1 MCKKFKKKPKT
12 KNNRSRAN
20 SKNKPQSNAR
30 SSEIIEL
37 KKINEQANSNIV
49 NKISDNQE
57 KRISKSKEIKE
68 VGINIVKPV
77 LKTVENTVN
86 YSIELELAM
95 NKVARQVKS
104 LRDLQGKPA
113 KLFNNMKAQIQSL
126 SQQIS
131 PSKGTLGIAEQVE
144 SNAKLD
150 ITKQSGPISEQHKQ
164 LQNLTGI
171 SAMSTNNLPLLN
183 QQQSL
188 INNPNTFNSSQIKAD
203 IDCKSL
209 ISQFELLSATLA
221 YSLNSVGGIIQG
233 LIALLTELT
242 ANTQQWINNFLKFIN
257 TFNEIISIISSVKT
271 ILDEQGNDPIK
282 NLTNSFGELENVLT
296 IFDEIISI
304 TSSVKT
310 ILDEL
315 GINSITTLINSFKGL
330 GNVLTKVGQFLKG
343 PTGLAIMG
351 IAAVIVVVALLIRK
365 YWEPISAFFIGF
377 WEGLINEIQPLIDIF
392 MDIFSFLGPI
402 FTAIGNAI
410 GEVINWFS
418 ELLSPIKLTN
428 EQFESCKSAGVS
440 FGSVI
445 GKIFMSRFNLLI
457 NLFKTLKEKI
467 GDAWDLIMSLPDKI
481 AVIPSK
487 IKEFFTGENGL
498 LTMFINFGGDIV
510 EGLVN
515 GLKKRCNELKDSI
528 LELGSNVCSW
538 FKSKLGIN
546 SPSKVFKEFGINTI
560 SGYQL
565 GIDRT
570 QGSVLDSMSKFADK
584 VTKYAPQ
591 MPLNTMNNRTITVAN
606 SGNSNIQEGI
616 SQYYITINA
625 APGMNEQEIARV
637 ITQELDR
644 REQQKLFQIRSSL
657 RDIY

>member
-150 ITKQSGPISEQHKQ
+150 ITKQSDPISEQHKQ

-343 PTGLAIMG
+343 PTGLAFMA

-584 VTKYAPQ
+584 VTKNAPQ
-591 MPLNTMNNRTITVAN
+591 MPLNTMNNRTNTVAN

-625 APGMNEQEIARV
+625 ALGMNEQEIARV

>member
-343 PTGLAIMG
+343 PTGLAFMA

-481 AVIPSK
+481 ALIPSK

-498 LTMFINFGGDIV
+498 LTMFIKFGGDIV

-584 VTKYAPQ
+584 VTKNAPQ
-591 MPLNTMNNRTITVAN
+591 MPLNTMNNRTNTVAN

>member
-1 MCKKFKKKPKT
+1 M
-12 KNNRSRAN
+12 A
-20 SKNKPQSNAR
+20 
-30 SSEIIEL
+30 
-37 KKINEQANSNIV
+37 
-49 NKISDNQE
+49 
-57 KRISKSKEIKE
+57 
-68 VGINIVKPV
+68 
-77 LKTVENTVN
+77 
-86 YSIELELAM
+86 
-95 NKVARQVKS
+95 
-104 LRDLQGKPA
+104 
-113 KLFNNMKAQIQSL
+113 
-126 SQQIS
+126 
-131 PSKGTLGIAEQVE
+131 
-144 SNAKLD
+144 
-150 ITKQSGPISEQHKQ
+150 
-164 LQNLTGI
+164 
-171 SAMSTNNLPLLN
+171 
-183 QQQSL
+183 
-188 INNPNTFNSSQIKAD
+188 
-203 IDCKSL
+203 
-209 ISQFELLSATLA
+209 
-221 YSLNSVGGIIQG
+221 
-233 LIALLTELT
+233 
-242 ANTQQWINNFLKFIN
+242 
-257 TFNEIISIISSVKT
+257 
-271 ILDEQGNDPIK
+271 
-282 NLTNSFGELENVLT
+282 
-296 IFDEIISI
+296 
-304 TSSVKT
+304 
-310 ILDEL
+310 
-315 GINSITTLINSFKGL
+315 
-330 GNVLTKVGQFLKG
+330 
-343 PTGLAIMG
+343 

-481 AVIPSK
+481 ALIPSK

-498 LTMFINFGGDIV
+498 LTMFIKFGGDIV

-584 VTKYAPQ
+584 VTKNAPQ
-591 MPLNTMNNRTITVAN
+591 MPLNTMNNRTNTVAN

>member
-126 SQQIS
+126 SQQIL
-131 PSKGTLGIAEQVE
+131 PSKGALGIAEQVE

-150 ITKQSGPISEQHKQ
+150 ITKRSGPISKQHKQ

-171 SAMSTNNLPLLN
+171 SAMSTNNLPLLT

-188 INNPNTFNSSQIKAD
+188 INSPNSFNSSQIKAD
-203 IDCKSL
+203 IDNKSL
-209 ISQFELLSATLA
+209 VSQFELLSATLA
-221 YSLNSVGGIIQG
+221 YSLNSVSGIIQG

-343 PTGLAIMG
+343 PTGLAFMA

-445 GKIFMSRFNLLI
+445 GKIFMSKFNLLI

-584 VTKYAPQ
+584 VTKNAPQ
-591 MPLNTMNNRTITVAN
+591 MPLNTMNNRTNTVAN

>member
-221 YSLNSVGGIIQG
+221 YSLNSVVGIIQG

-343 PTGLAIMG
+343 PTGLAFMA

-487 IKEFFTGENGL
+487 IKEFFTDENGL

-584 VTKYAPQ
+584 VTKNAPQ
-591 MPLNTMNNRTITVAN
+591 MPLNTMNNRTNTVAN

>member
-164 LQNLTGI
+164 LQNLNGI

-343 PTGLAIMG
+343 PTGLAFMA

-481 AVIPSK
+481 ALIPSK

-498 LTMFINFGGDIV
+498 LTMFIKFGGDIV

-584 VTKYAPQ
+584 VTKNAPQ
-591 MPLNTMNNRTITVAN
+591 MPLNTMNNRTNTVAN

>member
-104 LRDLQGKPA
+104 LRDVQGKPA

-304 TSSVKT
+304 TTSVKT

-343 PTGLAIMG
+343 PTGLAFMA

-584 VTKYAPQ
+584 VTENAPQ
-591 MPLNTMNNRTITVAN
+591 MPLNTMNNRTNTVAN

>member
-131 PSKGTLGIAEQVE
+131 PSKGTLGIAEQVK

-221 YSLNSVGGIIQG
+221 YSLNSVSGIIQG

-343 PTGLAIMG
+343 PTGLAFMA
-351 IAAVIVVVALLIRK
+351 IAAVIIVVALLIRK

-445 GKIFMSRFNLLI
+445 GKIFMSKFNLLI

-584 VTKYAPQ
+584 VTKNAPQ
-591 MPLNTMNNRTITVAN
+591 MPLNTMNNRTNTVAN

>member
-343 PTGLAIMG
+343 PTGLAFMA

-481 AVIPSK
+481 ALIPSK

-584 VTKYAPQ
+584 VTKNAPQ
-591 MPLNTMNNRTITVAN
+591 MPLNTMNNRTNTVAN

-644 REQQKLFQIRSSL
+644 REQQKLFQIKSSL

>member
-131 PSKGTLGIAEQVE
+131 PSKGTLGIAEQVK

-221 YSLNSVGGIIQG
+221 YSLNSVSGIIQG

-343 PTGLAIMG
+343 PTGLAFMA
-351 IAAVIVVVALLIRK
+351 IAAVIIVVALLIRK

-481 AVIPSK
+481 ALIPSK

-584 VTKYAPQ
+584 VTKNAPQ
-591 MPLNTMNNRTITVAN
+591 MPLNTMNNRTNTVAN

>member
-150 ITKQSGPISEQHKQ
+150 ITKQSDPISEQHKQ

-221 YSLNSVGGIIQG
+221 YSLNSVVAIIQG

-343 PTGLAIMG
+343 PTGLAFMA

-584 VTKYAPQ
+584 VTKNAPQ
-591 MPLNTMNNRTITVAN
+591 MPLNTMNNRTNTVAN

>member
-343 PTGLAIMG
+343 PTGLAFMA

-584 VTKYAPQ
+584 VTENAPQ
-591 MPLNTMNNRTITVAN
+591 MPLNTMNNRTNTVAN
-606 SGNSNIQEGI
+606 SGNSNIQERI

>member
-221 YSLNSVGGIIQG
+221 YSLNSVVGIIQG

-343 PTGLAIMG
+343 PTGLAFMA

-584 VTKYAPQ
+584 VTKNAPQ
-591 MPLNTMNNRTITVAN
+591 MPLNTMNNRTNTVAN

>member
-164 LQNLTGI
+164 LQNLNGI

-221 YSLNSVGGIIQG
+221 YSLNSVGGIIQD

-343 PTGLAIMG
+343 PTGLAFMA

-481 AVIPSK
+481 ALIPSK

-498 LTMFINFGGDIV
+498 LTMFIKFGGDIV

-584 VTKYAPQ
+584 VTKNAPQ
-591 MPLNTMNNRTITVAN
+591 MPLNTMNNRTNTVAN

>member
-12 KNNRSRAN
+12 KNNSSRAN

-188 INNPNTFNSSQIKAD
+188 INNPNKFNSSQIKAD

-584 VTKYAPQ
+584 VTKNAPQ
-591 MPLNTMNNRTITVAN
+591 MPLNTMNNRTNTVAN

>member
-221 YSLNSVGGIIQG
+221 YSLNSVSGIIQG

-343 PTGLAIMG
+343 PTGLAFMA
-351 IAAVIVVVALLIRK
+351 IAAVIIVVALLIRK

-445 GKIFMSRFNLLI
+445 GKIFMSKFNLLI

-584 VTKYAPQ
+584 VTKNAPQ
-591 MPLNTMNNRTITVAN
+591 MPLNTMNNRTNTVAN

>member
-343 PTGLAIMG
+343 PTGLAFMA

-481 AVIPSK
+481 ALIPSK

-498 LTMFINFGGDIV
+498 LTMFIKFGGDIV

-546 SPSKVFKEFGINTI
+546 SPSEVFKEFGINTI

-584 VTKYAPQ
+584 VTKNAPQ
-591 MPLNTMNNRTITVAN
+591 MPLNTMNNRTNTVAN

>member
-343 PTGLAIMG
+343 PTGLAFMA

-498 LTMFINFGGDIV
+498 LTMFIKFGGDIV

-584 VTKYAPQ
+584 VTKNAPQ
-591 MPLNTMNNRTITVAN
+591 MPLNTMNNRTNTVAN

>member
-49 NKISDNQE
+49 NKISDNEE

-164 LQNLTGI
+164 LQNLNGI

-343 PTGLAIMG
+343 PTGLAFMA

-481 AVIPSK
+481 ALIPSK

-498 LTMFINFGGDIV
+498 LTMFIKFGGDIV

-584 VTKYAPQ
+584 VTKNAPQ
-591 MPLNTMNNRTITVAN
+591 MPLNTMNNRTNTVAN
-606 SGNSNIQEGI
+606 SGNSNIQERI

>member
-481 AVIPSK
+481 ALIPSK

-498 LTMFINFGGDIV
+498 LTMFIKFGGDIV

-584 VTKYAPQ
+584 VTKNAPQ
-591 MPLNTMNNRTITVAN
+591 MPLNTMNNRTNTVAN
-606 SGNSNIQEGI
+606 SGNSNIQERI

>member
-150 ITKQSGPISEQHKQ
+150 ITKQSDPISEQHKQ

-343 PTGLAIMG
+343 PTGLAFMA

-584 VTKYAPQ
+584 VTKNAPQ
-591 MPLNTMNNRTITVAN
+591 MPLNTMNNRTNTVAN

>member
-12 KNNRSRAN
+12 KNNSSRAN

-343 PTGLAIMG
+343 PTGLAFMA

-584 VTKYAPQ
+584 VTKNAPQ
-591 MPLNTMNNRTITVAN
+591 MPLNTMNNRTNTVAN

>member
-12 KNNRSRAN
+12 KNNSSRAN

-343 PTGLAIMG
+343 PTGLAFMA

-584 VTKYAPQ
+584 VTKNAPQ
-591 MPLNTMNNRTITVAN
+591 MPLNTMNNRTNTVAN
-606 SGNSNIQEGI
+606 SGNSNIQERI

>member
-510 EGLVN
+510 ERLVN

>member
-343 PTGLAIMG
+343 PTGLAFMA

-584 VTKYAPQ
+584 VTKNAPQ
-591 MPLNTMNNRTITVAN
+591 MPLNTMNNRTNTVAN

>member
-164 LQNLTGI
+164 LQNLNGI

-304 TSSVKT
+304 ISSVKT

-343 PTGLAIMG
+343 PTGLAFMA

-481 AVIPSK
+481 ALIPSK

-498 LTMFINFGGDIV
+498 LTMFIKFGGDIV

-584 VTKYAPQ
+584 VTKNAPQ
-591 MPLNTMNNRTITVAN
+591 MPLNTMNNRTNTVAN

>member
-150 ITKQSGPISEQHKQ
+150 ITKQSSPISEQHKQ
-164 LQNLTGI
+164 LQNLTGV

-343 PTGLAIMG
+343 PTGLAFMA

-481 AVIPSK
+481 ALIPSK

-498 LTMFINFGGDIV
+498 LTMFIKFGGDIV

>member
-221 YSLNSVGGIIQG
+221 YSLNSVVGIIQG

-343 PTGLAIMG
+343 PTGLAFMA

-584 VTKYAPQ
+584 VTKNAPQ
-591 MPLNTMNNRTITVAN
+591 MPLNTMNNRTNTVAN
-606 SGNSNIQEGI
+606 SGNSNIQERI

>member
-343 PTGLAIMG
+343 PTGLAFMA

-584 VTKYAPQ
+584 VTKNAPQ
-591 MPLNTMNNRTITVAN
+591 MPLNTMNNRTNTVAN
-606 SGNSNIQEGI
+606 SGNSNIQERI

>member
-221 YSLNSVGGIIQG
+221 YSLNSVVGIIQG

-304 TSSVKT
+304 TSLS
-310 ILDEL
+310 
-315 GINSITTLINSFKGL
+315 LIH
-330 GNVLTKVGQFLKG
+330 
-343 PTGLAIMG
+343 I
-351 IAAVIVVVALLIRK
+351 
-365 YWEPISAFFIGF
+365 
-377 WEGLINEIQPLIDIF
+377 
-392 MDIFSFLGPI
+392 
-402 FTAIGNAI
+402 
-410 GEVINWFS
+410 
-418 ELLSPIKLTN
+418 
-428 EQFESCKSAGVS
+428 
-440 FGSVI
+440 
-445 GKIFMSRFNLLI
+445 
-457 NLFKTLKEKI
+457 
-467 GDAWDLIMSLPDKI
+467 
-481 AVIPSK
+481 
-487 IKEFFTGENGL
+487 
-498 LTMFINFGGDIV
+498 
-510 EGLVN
+510 
-515 GLKKRCNELKDSI
+515 
-528 LELGSNVCSW
+528 
-538 FKSKLGIN
+538 
-546 SPSKVFKEFGINTI
+546 
-560 SGYQL
+560 
-565 GIDRT
+565 
-570 QGSVLDSMSKFADK
+570 
-584 VTKYAPQ
+584 
-591 MPLNTMNNRTITVAN
+591 
-606 SGNSNIQEGI
+606 
-616 SQYYITINA
+616 
-625 APGMNEQEIARV
+625 
-637 ITQELDR
+637 
-644 REQQKLFQIRSSL
+644 
-657 RDIY
+657 

>member
-12 KNNRSRAN
+12 KNNSSRAN

-164 LQNLTGI
+164 LQNLTGV

-343 PTGLAIMG
+343 PTGLAFMA

-481 AVIPSK
+481 ALIPSK

-498 LTMFINFGGDIV
+498 LTMFIKFGGDIV

-584 VTKYAPQ
+584 VTKNAPQ
-591 MPLNTMNNRTITVAN
+591 MPLNTMNNRTNTVAN

>member
-221 YSLNSVGGIIQG
+221 YSLNSVGDIIQG

-343 PTGLAIMG
+343 PTGLAFMA

-481 AVIPSK
+481 ALIPSK

-498 LTMFINFGGDIV
+498 LTMFIKFGGDIV

-584 VTKYAPQ
+584 VTKNAPQ
-591 MPLNTMNNRTITVAN
+591 MPLNTMNNRTNTVAN

>member
-164 LQNLTGI
+164 LQNLTGV

-343 PTGLAIMG
+343 PTGLAFMA

-481 AVIPSK
+481 ALIPSK

-498 LTMFINFGGDIV
+498 LTMFIKFGGDIV

-584 VTKYAPQ
+584 VTKNAPQ
-591 MPLNTMNNRTITVAN
+591 MPLNTMNNRTNTVAN

>member
-221 YSLNSVGGIIQG
+221 YSLNSVVGIIQG

-343 PTGLAIMG
+343 PTGLAFMA

-498 LTMFINFGGDIV
+498 LTMFIKFGGDIV

-584 VTKYAPQ
+584 VTKNAPQ
-591 MPLNTMNNRTITVAN
+591 MPLNTMNNRTNTVAN

>member
-304 TSSVKT
+304 TTSVKT

-343 PTGLAIMG
+343 PTGLAFMA

-445 GKIFMSRFNLLI
+445 GKIFMSKFNLLI

-584 VTKYAPQ
+584 VTKNAPQ
-591 MPLNTMNNRTITVAN
+591 MPLNTMNNRTNTVAN

>member
-221 YSLNSVGGIIQG
+221 YSLNSVVGIIQG

-343 PTGLAIMG
+343 PTGLAFMA

-481 AVIPSK
+481 ALIPSK

-498 LTMFINFGGDIV
+498 LTMFIKFGGDIV

-584 VTKYAPQ
+584 VTKNAPQ
-591 MPLNTMNNRTITVAN
+591 MPLNTMNNRTNTVAN

>member
-343 PTGLAIMG
+343 PTGLAFMA

-445 GKIFMSRFNLLI
+445 GKIFMSKFNLLI

-584 VTKYAPQ
+584 VTKNAPQ
-591 MPLNTMNNRTITVAN
+591 MPLNTMNNRTNTVAN

>member
-150 ITKQSGPISEQHKQ
+150 ITKQSSPISEQHKQ
-164 LQNLTGI
+164 LQNLTGV

-343 PTGLAIMG
+343 PTGLAFMA

-481 AVIPSK
+481 ALIPSK

-498 LTMFINFGGDIV
+498 LTMFIKFGGDIV

-584 VTKYAPQ
+584 VTKNAPQ
-591 MPLNTMNNRTITVAN
+591 MPLNTMNNRTNTVAN

>member
-481 AVIPSK
+481 ALIPSK

-498 LTMFINFGGDIV
+498 LTMFIKFGGDIV

-584 VTKYAPQ
+584 VTKNAPQ
-591 MPLNTMNNRTITVAN
+591 MPLNTMNNRTNTVAN